1 MVKCI
6 NDIPRYGQSS
16 GFPRKTGIY
25 YIIGESEPFSP
36 KNPALSPEVEMAGVA
51 REACGASAPAS
62 HKGK

>member
-1 MVKCI
+1 MISQDTDNLPAFQEK
-6 NDIPRYGQSS
+6 P
-16 GFPRKTGIY
+16 GIY